1 MYDDIYQ
8 KKKKKL
14 KCQRYVQKKNAKKMQ
29 KKCKKKK
36 NSYHNSRNFLKTTT
50 SPFFCSHCLGSVVK
64 RLSLARSISS
74 ELDTAANPDKF
85 LIPLCEISRTEKK
98 GKQRKKKFENI
109 FHIISQ

>member
-1 MYDDIYQ
+1 MSKVHS
-8 KKKKKL
+8 KKKKKMQ
-14 KCQRYVQKKNAKKMQ
+14 KTKNKQKKDAKEE
-29 KKCKKKK
+29 KK

-64 RLSLARSISS
+64 RLSFARSISS

-98 GKQRKKKFENI
+98 RKQKEKKSLKIYFILFLNEK
-109 FHIISQ
+109 SA